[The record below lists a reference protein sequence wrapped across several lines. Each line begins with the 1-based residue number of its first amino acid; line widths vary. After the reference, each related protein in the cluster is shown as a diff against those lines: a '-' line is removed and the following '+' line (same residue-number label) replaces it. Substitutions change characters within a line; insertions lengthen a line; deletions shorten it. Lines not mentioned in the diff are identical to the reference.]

1 MSWIYYGNRNGN
13 PIYCCNRRAGQVCA
27 RNGDHS
33 SDLPVCRGKTGYSWS
48 RGAFDAGLSQGI
60 RMTDKRSG
68 RERITSQGGSDR
80 NRVAVNNVIHAI
92 FTSIR
97 TRNNRRS

>member
-48 RGAFDAGLSQGI
+48 RGAFDAGKPSWISDWALVQMRSSQSANP
-60 RMTDKRSG
+60 TDL
-68 RERITSQGGSDR
+68 
-80 NRVAVNNVIHAI
+80 NNDGVTDINDFAI
-92 FTSIR
+92 FVGR
-97 TRNNRRS
+97 FNKPNN